1 MTTGVENKQAMTNG
15 SADYPLPV
23 YEMTMRLDAAR
34 KAIKEVA
41 NMIRNIDSE
50 HVVGWGWLCPWERRA
65 ATTTALDVLW
75 AMAMDCK
82 EEADLAVQAVEAE
95 VSRFAD
101 AVKEAS
107 AAGRAQVGA

>member
-1 MTTGVENKQAMTNG
+1 MAETVGGTQPRRNHG
-15 SADYPLPV
+15 ADYPLPV

-34 KAIKEVA
+34 KILKEVA
-41 NMIRNIDSE
+41 KEVRDMESQYP
-50 HVVGWGWLCPWERRA
+50 HGWGWLCPWERDQ

-107 AAGRAQVGA
+107 AAKSTQVGA